1 MALIVGSDGFF
12 HIGPQLIKIANFCP
26 KLYTIQRNT
35 RWHRLHGKIRV
46 AAAVHYNSVCFVLAC
61 DVPLNGVRIFDRGQT
76 DKVCQFGIKL
86 IQHLNNPIK
95 IKIMEIGVGCF
106 VNRID
111 THNSISLIY
120 QQTEV
125 CPNVRNDFMNSIFHC
140 KGQLFGN
147 KVLRVSPCPALLGH
161 GVVVAVV

>member
-1 MALIVGSDGFF
+1 MALIVGSNGLFY
-12 HIGPQLIKIANFCP
+12 IRPKLIEIANFCP
-26 KLYTIQRNT
+26 KLYTIQRHT
-35 RWHRLHGKIRV
+35 GRHRLHGKICV
-46 AAAVHYNSVCFVLAC
+46 ALAIHYNSVCLVLAG
-61 DVPLNGVRIFDRGQT
+61 DVPLNGVRIFDRCQT
-76 DKVCQFGIKL
+76 DKVCQFCIEL
-86 IQHLNNPIK
+86 VQHLDHPIQ
-95 IKIMEIGVGCF
+95 IEVMEIGVGRF
-106 VNRID
+106 VNGID